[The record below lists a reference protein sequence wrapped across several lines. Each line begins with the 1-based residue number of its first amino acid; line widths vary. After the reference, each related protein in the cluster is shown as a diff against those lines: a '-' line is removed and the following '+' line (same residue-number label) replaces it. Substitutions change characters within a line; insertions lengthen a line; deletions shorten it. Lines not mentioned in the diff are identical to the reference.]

1 MKHKRLWLAAGLVLA
16 AAAVAVY
23 FLLIPKIE
31 EHPASIIEAVNR
43 VEAHP
48 RPDDAWQPAVTGMSV
63 YGGGQVRTGSDSSAR
78 LTLLEGVVRLA
89 ADTLFTVKACETHQN
104 QVITTLFL
112 QEGRLWAHLT
122 AGQPHQFTVETVGAV
137 AAVRDTDLSVRV
149 APDRTTLVSV
159 ARGQV
164 ALTAQGERVT
174 VTAGQQAVVSPG
186 RPPGAPE
193 PMSDEER
200 RLWATEGEIP
210 ELAPPT
216 PTATATPTPTPTPKP
231 SPTATPVKISLW
243 VDVYGHLTGPAGEP
257 AGQDP
262 LTILEVHTD
271 SDLVAGVTV
280 TTPAGQIITLPPYG
294 DVYGQQRRFTQV
306 VPGLPQTGGRY
317 TFTALAADGQ
327 PLPGGVAS
335 DIYLGGYEP
344 EPPVGVSAQAVDNGL
359 LVTWKP
365 SPLIP
370 GAFNPAAAS
379 SLGFYQISLHLEG
392 RGTAYGWNNS
402 GRPLPETAH
411 LIPLRQQDFGPGDFG
426 QALAQLDDG
435 LYFLDIDA
443 FSVAPPQTVGGG
455 LECSANDPAES
466 VKIIIE
472 AGQVRVESP
481 MPTPATPTPTPT
493 LTPSPALSPT
503 PAPPPG
509 PQNSVFVSQDGQQLA
524 GTYYPPP
531 VCSAP
536 ITVVYFPWVRGDRN
550 DWNEVAAVLPPD
562 TPPVGA
568 FSITTRGCEG
578 SCGDVWDRPG
588 WLLDY
593 AAAVKAVQAL
603 PCAQQSRLVAIGSSV
618 GADGAIYAC
627 ARQEKCVGALAFSAN
642 GYLNVPYEE
651 EVAAMVQQG
660 KQVWSVVS
668 EGDTGAARLNRP
680 EWSQFY
686 HEIVLPGQEHGN
698 QLYNPATGQLIKDF
712 VECAANSFGLP
723 KCATISA
730 GK

>member
-23 FLLIPKIE
+23 FLLTPKIE
-31 EHPASIIEAVNR
+31 ERPASIMEAVNR

-48 RPDDAWQPAVTGMSV
+48 YVQADWQPAVTGMSI
-63 YGGGQVRTGSDSSAR
+63 YGGGQVRTGAESWAR
-78 LTLLEGVVRLA
+78 LSLLEGAVRLA

-149 APDRTTLVSV
+149 AADRTTLVSV

-186 RPPGAPE
+186 RAPGAPE

-200 RLWATEGEIP
+200 RLWATEGELP

-257 AGQDP
+257 AGRDP

-306 VPGLPQTGGRY
+306 VPGLPQAGGRY

-335 DIYLGGYEP
+335 DVYLGGYEP

-443 FSVAPPQTVGGG
+443 FSVAPPQTVGSG

-472 AGQVRVESP
+472 AGQVRVEL
-481 MPTPATPTPTPT
+481 PT
-493 LTPSPALSPT
+493 PT
-503 PAPPPG
+503 PAPPPEAPTATPTPALNQVIPEG
-509 PQNSVFVSQDGQQLA
+509 IYLVYIGTARQLKDGVTPYQESSLSRTERQVGMVDARTMELSVSVSYDNPFWSGKEWLKRVDIYTGQI
-524 GTYYPPP
+524 
-531 VCSAP
+531 VS
-536 ITVVYFPWVRGDRN
+536 
-550 DWNEVAAVLPPD
+550 D
-562 TPPVGA
+562 T
-568 FSITTRGCEG
+568 FEEG
-578 SCGDVWDRPG
+578 IDEQPT
-588 WLLDY
+588 
-593 AAAVKAVQAL
+593 
-603 PCAQQSRLVAIGSSV
+603 
-618 GADGAIYAC
+618 GAIQTITIIE
-627 ARQEKCVGALAFSAN
+627 RQIAAPEFRSTYPVDLGDGWTETCQNTTFRHPQADFLLKWETTCDVFGPNGQRWGIETSA
-642 GYLNVPYEE
+642 
-651 EVAAMVQQG
+651 
-660 KQVWSVVS
+660 
-668 EGDTGAARLNRP
+668 
-680 EWSQFY
+680 
-686 HEIVLPGQEHGN
+686 
-698 QLYNPATGQLIKDF
+698 GQL
-712 VECAANSFGLP
+712 VETNLLF
-723 KCATISA
+723 
-730 GK
+730 